1 MAVLVDD
8 LAAAAVKTA
17 ARPGLR
23 WRYGPVCLPGE
34 HKAYHTDLETYLGWI
49 AEVESH
55 THNTSEAAQ
64 RIRMVYYS
72 KTAGSRLFDLVLS
85 SEASRL
91 GAPLTLAHAWQ
102 PALDG
107 IMGTGELMTGLDGA
121 GRPLP
126 PVDVSHF
133 WVIADRERNG
143 LAPLGEALDL
153 ESNAHGGMS
162 WTGDLASWWTSY
174 NDKRLAAML
183 QARDEGRTWSEPTD
197 PTGLAVPLDW
207 LEQATAARC
216 SRSDLYGDMDA
227 IVLSNDV
234 AQLPLIPGTPIS
246 EPISDLLRRYYGPSH
261 IVIPYSQLHADNRFH
276 LFVHRAKPAIPH
288 NYDAGTGQVSL
299 RDEARDVIRSHIQR
313 PLRCLLRVARL
324 WAGKAFF
331 THFSLAPLADQL
343 AQKGLVALAI
353 EASVE
358 ADITSP
364 WGREMLNRVADRFT
378 AFLRQ
383 GLAAGGWAGD
393 WPQEPSPL
401 EDYGGFELRLGDN
414 DLARRYGGQANA
426 VSQRQPYV
434 VRLQQRLIDLGF
446 TAVRAADGDFGVRT
460 AIALRELQTEARR
473 DHVYEATPP
482 PAATLVVAAA
492 ARRFGGVVNGVLDWE
507 TATTL
512 QHWTSRP
519 GARRNLNPLKIQG
532 WTKNDG
538 LPGVV
543 QQGDVWLYDD
553 VRDESLRMYAI
564 DQIQRYPI
572 PPEQDLGREP
582 GMVAIGGWTAAI
594 SGGPQVVGYSTWQS
608 ATVTP
613 ANLLPADL
621 QPADAATASRYRVIR
636 ALAEVEC
643 YGRYDSLNCY
653 DTGRVSIGLYHWT
666 LQKTAIGELPALLA
680 MYKSRYPNGYARDF
694 GQYGIEPEKPWDP
707 TKWTAAGAPSQAKFA
722 GRLAT
727 YGLRD
732 EYGAVR
738 PDMLLALGNLDDPDN
753 LTDSYVVEYLRSW
766 RWVYRFV
773 MALRTSS
780 GLQRV
785 QWDYALLRA
794 KTLLDCKWK
803 KAGAAGSGPVVP
815 DGTGAQRIATF
826 GEVFTSERAVAA
838 LLRWHVNRPARV
850 LDSTGAV
857 FEARQAYEAVFGTG
871 LVDLSALTPA
881 EATAKQRALTQK
893 MIDLAPTAAEFRQ
906 SVGNAVGYSDP
917 HFGML
922 LDTAGSFRRP

>member
-1 MAVLVDD
+1 M
-8 LAAAAVKTA
+8 
-17 ARPGLR
+17 
-23 WRYGPVCLPGE
+23 
-34 HKAYHTDLETYLGWI
+34 
-49 AEVESH
+49 
-55 THNTSEAAQ
+55 
-64 RIRMVYYS
+64 
-72 KTAGSRLFDLVLS
+72 
-85 SEASRL
+85 
-91 GAPLTLAHAWQ
+91 
-102 PALDG
+102 
-107 IMGTGELMTGLDGA
+107 
-121 GRPLP
+121 
-126 PVDVSHF
+126 
-133 WVIADRERNG
+133 
-143 LAPLGEALDL
+143 
-153 ESNAHGGMS
+153 
-162 WTGDLASWWTSY
+162 
-174 NDKRLAAML
+174 
-183 QARDEGRTWSEPTD
+183 
-197 PTGLAVPLDW
+197 
-207 LEQATAARC
+207 
-216 SRSDLYGDMDA
+216 
-227 IVLSNDV
+227 
-234 AQLPLIPGTPIS
+234 
-246 EPISDLLRRYYGPSH
+246 
-261 IVIPYSQLHADNRFH
+261 
-276 LFVHRAKPAIPH
+276 
-288 NYDAGTGQVSL
+288 
-299 RDEARDVIRSHIQR
+299 
-313 PLRCLLRVARL
+313 
-324 WAGKAFF
+324 
-331 THFSLAPLADQL
+331 
-343 AQKGLVALAI
+343 
-353 EASVE
+353 
-358 ADITSP
+358 
-364 WGREMLNRVADRFT
+364 
-378 AFLRQ
+378 
-383 GLAAGGWAGD
+383 
-393 WPQEPSPL
+393 
-401 EDYGGFELRLGDN
+401 
-414 DLARRYGGQANA
+414 
-426 VSQRQPYV
+426 
-434 VRLQQRLIDLGF
+434 
-446 TAVRAADGDFGVRT
+446 
-460 AIALRELQTEARR
+460 
-473 DHVYEATPP
+473 
-482 PAATLVVAAA
+482 VVAAA

-572 PPEQDLGREP
+572 P
-582 GMVAIGGWTAAI
+582 
-594 SGGPQVVGYSTWQS
+594 
-608 ATVTP
+608 
-613 ANLLPADL
+613 
-621 QPADAATASRYRVIR
+621 
-636 ALAEVEC
+636 
-643 YGRYDSLNCY
+643 
-653 DTGRVSIGLYHWT
+653 
-666 LQKTAIGELPALLA
+666 AIGELPALLA

-753 LTDSYVVEYLRSW
+753 LTDSYVIEYLRSW

-838 LLRWHVNRPARV
+838 LLRWYVNRPARV

-881 EATAKQRALTQK
+881 EATAKQRASTQK

>member
-1 MAVLVDD
+1 LTIDPPKRDIAPDGQLLRIGGGAMAVLVDD

-393 WPQEPSPL
+393 WPREPSPL

-426 VSQRQPYV
+426 VSQWQPYV

-482 PAATLVVAAA
+482 PAATWSSPRQRAGSEGSSTACSTGRRR
-492 ARRFGGVVNGVLDWE
+492 RRFNIGP
-507 TATTL
+507 A
-512 QHWTSRP
+512 
-519 GARRNLNPLKIQG
+519 
-532 WTKNDG
+532 
-538 LPGVV
+538 
-543 QQGDVWLYDD
+543 
-553 VRDESLRMYAI
+553 
-564 DQIQRYPI
+564 
-572 PPEQDLGREP
+572 GR
-582 GMVAIGGWTAAI
+582 GH
-594 SGGPQVVGYSTWQS
+594 
-608 ATVTP
+608 
-613 ANLLPADL
+613 
-621 QPADAATASRYRVIR
+621 AATSIHSR
-636 ALAEVEC
+636 
-643 YGRYDSLNCY
+643 
-653 DTGRVSIGLYHWT
+653 
-666 LQKTAIGELPALLA
+666 
-680 MYKSRYPNGYARDF
+680 SR
-694 GQYGIEPEKPWDP
+694 
-707 TKWTAAGAPSQAKFA
+707 A
-722 GRLAT
+722 GRRTMAFQESSSKAT
-727 YGLRD
+727 CGCTTTCATRACACTLSTRSS
-732 EYGAVR
+732 AI
-738 PDMLLALGNLDDPDN
+738 P
-753 LTDSYVVEYLRSW
+753 YLRSGSCLHCS
-766 RWVYRFV
+766 RC
-773 MALRTSS
+773 T
-780 GLQRV
+780 
-785 QWDYALLRA
+785 
-794 KTLLDCKWK
+794 
-803 KAGAAGSGPVVP
+803 KAGTRTATPGTSGSTASNRRSRGTRRSGRPPERHRKRSSPV
-815 DGTGAQRIATF
+815 GWQRTACAT
-826 GEVFTSERAVAA
+826 
-838 LLRWHVNRPARV
+838 
-850 LDSTGAV
+850 STGPCG
-857 FEARQAYEAVFGTG
+857 RTCCWR
-871 LVDLSALTPA
+871 SATSTTP
-881 EATAKQRALTQK
+881 
-893 MIDLAPTAAEFRQ
+893 II
-906 SVGNAVGYSDP
+906 
-917 HFGML
+917 
-922 LDTAGSFRRP
+922 